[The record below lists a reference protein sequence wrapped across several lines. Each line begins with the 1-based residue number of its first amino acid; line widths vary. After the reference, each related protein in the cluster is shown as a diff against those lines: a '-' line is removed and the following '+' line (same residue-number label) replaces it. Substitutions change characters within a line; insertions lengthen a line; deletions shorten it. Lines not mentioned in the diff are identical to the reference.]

1 MKLSILLIDDDAEFA
16 EAVKTTLMRHGNKVS
31 VAPDGAEGNKQF
43 LFGDYDVVLVDKGL
57 PDIDGIKLAS
67 LMKSQ
72 KPDTLVIIVTGIGSN
87 DDAMAAIKAGCDD
100 YLFKPFSN
108 EALLFSIKRLVEF
121 QSLKLQKN
129 LYVERSKRSSQILFV
144 SGKSK
149 KMAEVL
155 DKIERVKDL
164 DVTVVIQ
171 GETGTGKGL
180 VANAIHYMGSRS
192 NEPFIEV
199 NCSALPEQLFESE
212 LFGHVKGA
220 FTGAVVDNKGF
231 FIAAE
236 GGTLFLD
243 EIVDM
248 PLHVQPKLLKVIE
261 DKKVTR
267 LGATIA
273 KDIDTRII
281 VATSK
286 PLEREVAA
294 GRFRSE
300 LFYRLNTVVINLP
313 PLRDRIED
321 IPYLVDY
328 FAQQSSKRWG
338 KPGIKFSPLAIE
350 EMKSYA
356 WPGNVRELKN
366 VVERSIIMSTTE
378 TITNID
384 LGKTLMTE
392 ERFDA
397 KKPFQEL
404 KREVISNFETRYL
417 RALLQETNG
426 SLTEASRR
434 SGIDIKNLSEKLK
447 RYNISI
453 REFKGS

>member
-1 MKLSILLIDDDAEFA
+1 MKLNILLIDDDAEFT
-16 EAVKTTLMRHGNKVS
+16 EAVKGTLVRHGNKVS
-31 VAPDGAEGNKQF
+31 IASNGEEGNNQF
-43 LFGDYDVVLVDKGL
+43 LFGDYDVVLIDKGL
-57 PDIDGIKLAS
+57 PDVDGIKLAS

-72 KPDTLVIIVTGIGSN
+72 KPDTLVIIVTGIGNN
-87 DDAMAAIKAGCDD
+87 DDAMIAIKSGCDD

-129 LYVERSKRSSQILFV
+129 LYIERSKKSSQILFV
-144 SGKSK
+144 AGKSK

-281 VATSK
+281 AATSR

-313 PLRDRIED
+313 PLRDRTED
-321 IPYLVDY
+321 IPYLVNY
-328 FAQQSSKRWG
+328 FAAQSSKRWG
-338 KPGIKFSPLAIE
+338 KPGIKFSALAME
-350 EMKSYA
+350 EMKSYS
-356 WPGNVRELKN
+356 WPGNVRELRN
-366 VVERSIIMSTTE
+366 VVERSIIMSTSD

-384 LGKTLMTE
+384 LGNTLIAE

-397 KKPFQEL
+397 RKPFQEL
-404 KREVISNFETRYL
+404 KREVITNFETRYL

-426 SLTEASRR
+426 NLTEASRR
-434 SGIDIKNLSEKLK
+434 AGIDIKNLSEKLK
-447 RYNISI
+447 RYNIST
-453 REFKGS
+453 REFKGI